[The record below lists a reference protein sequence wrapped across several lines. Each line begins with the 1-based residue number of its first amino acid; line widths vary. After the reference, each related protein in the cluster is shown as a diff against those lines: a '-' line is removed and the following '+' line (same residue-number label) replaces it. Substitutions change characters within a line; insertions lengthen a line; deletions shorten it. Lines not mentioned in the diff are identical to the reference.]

1 MNQYFHEIRRVLQKF
16 KPRQIQIFTPS
27 PSTPATL
34 MYYTGKDYD
43 SGKPLFV
50 EKDKRGKEKQKALIL
65 KGSSK

>member
-1 MNQYFHEIRRVLQKF
+1 MGRLNRFSRRVLKF

-34 MYYTGKDYD
+34 MYCTEKAYD

-50 EKDKRGKEKQKALIL
+50 EKDKRNKEEQKNLIL
-65 KGSSK
+65 KGRSG